1 MMLFFTKARIETRRP
16 RDLFPK
22 EIFFVFFVVTLL
34 GGRLLREDDTVGIL
48 APGAFADIVGFRG
61 DLMDDPVDDLPSR
74 QPALTVVGGRAVHDP
89 DALFG

>member
-1 MMLFFTKARIETRRP
+1 MAAWEP
-16 RDLFPK
+16 
-22 EIFFVFFVVTLL
+22 
-34 GGRLLREDDTVGIL
+34 L

-89 DALFG
+89 DACSARPAAG

>member
-1 MMLFFTKARIETRRP
+1 
-16 RDLFPK
+16 
-22 EIFFVFFVVTLL
+22 
-34 GGRLLREDDTVGIL
+34 VGTL

-61 DLMDDPVDDLPSR
+61 DLMDAPVDDLPSR